1 MRSSEELQALLKK
14 AKSRLLRMHYENKIG
29 HIGGNL
35 SSLSAMLFIHLEAL
49 GADDLYVL
57 SKGHS
62 AGALYI
68 SLWMAGKIPE
78 AELMKFHKDATK
90 LAGHP
95 MAGWNEGIRFSTG
108 SLGHGLSLAAGVA
121 LAKKLKKE
129 PGTVFC
135 HMSDGEWQEGSTWEA
150 LIFAAHHR
158 LGNLTMLVDFNGLQ
172 GFGSTRDIA
181 SLDALP
187 EKLKTFGVDLV
198 QLDGH
203 DHEALRDALAK
214 KSARPR
220 IIILRTVKGHGVS
233 FMENK
238 MEWHYLPMTEAQ
250 HEQAQKE
257 IGA

>member
-1 MRSSEELQALLKK
+1 MRSPEDMQALLKK

-35 SSLSAMLFIHLEAL
+35 SALSAMLYLHLEVL
-49 GADDLYVL
+49 GKDDVFVL

-78 AELMKFHKDATK
+78 SELSKFHKDQTR

-108 SLGHGLSLAAGVA
+108 SLGHGLSLSAGVA
-121 LAKKLKKE
+121 LAKKLKNE
-129 PGTVFC
+129 PGRVFC
-135 HMSDGEWQEGSTWEA
+135 QMSDGEWQEGSTWEA
-150 LIFAAHHR
+150 LIFASHHA
-158 LGNLTMLVDFNGLQ
+158 LANLTMLIDFNGLQ
-172 GFGSTRDIA
+172 GFGSTKDIA
-181 SLDALP
+181 SLDQLP
-187 EKLKTFGVDLV
+187 DKLKAFNVDL
-198 QLDGH
+198 LDIDGH
-203 DHEALRDALAK
+203 DTEALRLALAK
-214 KSARPR
+214 PALRPKL
-220 IIILRTVKGHGVS
+220 IILRTVKGHGVS

-238 MEWHYLPMTEAQ
+238 MEWHYLPLTEAQ